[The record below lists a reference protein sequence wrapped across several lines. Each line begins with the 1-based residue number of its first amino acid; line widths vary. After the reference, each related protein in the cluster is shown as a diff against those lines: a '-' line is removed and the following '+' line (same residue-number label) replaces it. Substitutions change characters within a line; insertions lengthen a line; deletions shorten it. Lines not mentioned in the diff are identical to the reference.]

1 MVICNSTFILGL
13 VFLILGA
20 LGIGVF
26 MKNIKVGS
34 IAGGLGAVIIILSL
48 FGIGC

>member
-1 MVICNSTFILGL
+1 MVTCSSTLSLGL
-13 VFLILGA
+13 VFLILG
-20 LGIGVF
+20 GIGFGAF

-34 IAGGLGAVIIILSL
+34 IAGGLGAVIIILAL